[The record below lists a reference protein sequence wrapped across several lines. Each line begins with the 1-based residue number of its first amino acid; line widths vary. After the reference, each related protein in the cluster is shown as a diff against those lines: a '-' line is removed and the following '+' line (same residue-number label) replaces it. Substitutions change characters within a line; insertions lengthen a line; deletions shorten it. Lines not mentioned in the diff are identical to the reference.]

1 MHINRIKTTQSTT
14 SVFWV
19 TMTAPTHDALILL
32 KGLAGSGDMT
42 VNDEK

>member
-19 TMTAPTHDALILL
+19 TMAAPTHDALILL
-32 KGLAGSGDMT
+32 KGLAGSGGVTKKD
-42 VNDEK
+42 